1 MAVFQAGRFALPLHR
16 TYVMG
21 ILNVTP
27 DSFSDGGRY
36 RDLQAAVAHALEMAR
51 DGADII
57 DIGGQST
64 RPGYTAIPPEE
75 EWARIAQMVPA
86 VVEATGLPVSV
97 DTFYPW
103 VAQKAL
109 EAGAS
114 ILNDVTG
121 FGEEMLQVAASSQCG
136 CVVMDPGTTGGDIC
150 ARVREFFLDRLQ
162 AARKLGI
169 APERLCFD
177 PGVGFGK
184 TLEENLALLAHVER
198 TKVEGCAFLMAASRK
213 RVTGAPCGNP
223 PFQERLPATLAAH
236 TAAILGGADMVRV
249 HDVKEAVQAAKMADA
264 LKGAGHTFGE
274 GGNPMDTIHIKG
286 LRLFAYHGVNPEEK
300 RDGQTFVLDLR
311 LGADL
316 SRARRSDRLEDTVN
330 YAAVVK
336 AVRAAFTARSFDLIE
351 RAAQAVCDAVL
362 EGFPQVEE
370 VSLLLQKPEAPVS
383 AEFDYMAVEIT
394 QRREEAAK
402 CK

>member
-1 MAVFQAGRFALPLHR
+1 M
-16 TYVMG
+16 
-21 ILNVTP
+21 
-27 DSFSDGGRY
+27 
-36 RDLQAAVAHALEMAR
+36 
-51 DGADII
+51 
-57 DIGGQST
+57 
-64 RPGYTAIPPEE
+64 
-75 EWARIAQMVPA
+75 
-86 VVEATGLPVSV
+86 VEATGLPVSV

-264 LKGAGHTFGE
+264 LKGA
-274 GGNPMDTIHIKG
+274 
-286 LRLFAYHGVNPEEK
+286 
-300 RDGQTFVLDLR
+300 
-311 LGADL
+311 
-316 SRARRSDRLEDTVN
+316 
-330 YAAVVK
+330 
-336 AVRAAFTARSFDLIE
+336 
-351 RAAQAVCDAVL
+351 
-362 EGFPQVEE
+362 
-370 VSLLLQKPEAPVS
+370 
-383 AEFDYMAVEIT
+383 
-394 QRREEAAK
+394 
-402 CK
+402 